1 MKERKKVWTV
11 SDLPAEERPRERLL
25 KLGPQSVS
33 TQELLAII
41 IASGVKD
48 MPVMMAAQCL
58 LSCFGS
64 LSKIADASEQELKMA
79 IKGLGPAKIARL
91 KACFELARR
100 LENEEHKNEL
110 HYKDEKITNPALAY
124 SLIKKHIRAYKKE
137 HFFVVSLDS
146 RNRILGVDEIS
157 TGTLEASIVH
167 PRETFE
173 SAIKRQAAKIIIA
186 HNHPSDDP
194 APSEDDIGITARLKE
209 AGLIMGIELIDHIV
223 ICKNSFFSFK
233 EKGLI
238 F

>member
-1 MKERKKVWTV
+1 VKERKKVWTV
-11 SDLPAEERPRERLL
+11 SDLPVEERPRERLL

-33 TQELLAII
+33 TGELLAII

-48 MPVMMAAQCL
+48 MPVMMAAQSL
-58 LSCFGS
+58 LSYFGS
-64 LSKIADASEQELKMA
+64 LSKIADASEQELKLA
-79 IKGLGPAKIARL
+79 VKGMGPAKIARL
-91 KACFELARR
+91 KACFELAKR
-100 LENEEHKNEL
+100 LENEENKNGL
-110 HYKDEKITNPALAY
+110 HYKDEKITNPSVAY
-124 SLIKKHIRAYKKE
+124 SLVKKHIRAYRKE

-146 RNRILGVDEIS
+146 RNRILGIDEIS
-157 TGTLEASIVH
+157 IGTLEASIVH

-173 SAIKRQAAKIIIA
+173 SAIKRHAAKIIIA

-194 APSEDDIGITARLKE
+194 EPSEDDIGITTRLKE